1 MDFNGKPVW
10 KIPTNTK
17 QNKLLASS
25 KQPHETNGPK
35 MQKLATD
42 LETRKK

>member
-10 KIPTNTK
+10 KNPTNTK

-25 KQPHETNGPK
+25 KQPDETHGPK
-35 MQKLATD
+35 MQQLATE